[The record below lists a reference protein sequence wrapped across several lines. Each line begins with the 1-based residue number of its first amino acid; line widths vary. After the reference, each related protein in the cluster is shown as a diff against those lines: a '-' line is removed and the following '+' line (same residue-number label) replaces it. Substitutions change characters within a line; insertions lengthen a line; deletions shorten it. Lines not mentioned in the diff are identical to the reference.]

1 MLRRSEAVA
10 DAINLNELGCFRSL
24 KVNRMGLFVNS
35 LRVEL
40 TPS

>member
-10 DAINLNELGCFRSL
+10 NAINVNQLARFRSL